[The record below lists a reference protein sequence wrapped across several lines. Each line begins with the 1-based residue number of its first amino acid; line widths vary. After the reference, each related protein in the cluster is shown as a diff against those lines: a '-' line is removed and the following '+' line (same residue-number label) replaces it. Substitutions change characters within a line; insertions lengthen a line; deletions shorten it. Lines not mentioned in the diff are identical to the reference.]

1 VLDNNTALMFSHPER
16 DFDYLVPITPCVEE
30 ALLMPFYVDG
40 KAAGTVWVIAHDQSK
55 RFESEDLRLMRD
67 LCTFASSAYQV
78 LVSLNAVQ
86 AVAAVIEYS
95 HDAIITKDMNGII
108 TSWNPGAE
116 RIFGYKPGEVI
127 GQPVNMLIPADH
139 PNEEPA
145 ILDRIRR
152 SECIDHYETVRAR
165 RDGVLLNVSLTVS
178 QIRDAAGTLIGA
190 SKIARDITD
199 RKRADG
205 CRNGKAQRVNIWVS
219 HSKKSGTT
227 RTKSSE
233 ESK

>member
-1 VLDNNTALMFSHPER
+1 MLDNNTALMFSHPER

-40 KAAGTVWVIAHDQSK
+40 KAVGTVWVIAHDQSK

-78 LVSLNAVQ
+78 LVFLNAVQ

-108 TSWNPGAE
+108 TSWSPGAE

-139 PNEEPA
+139 LNEEPA

-152 SECIDHYETVRAR
+152 GECIDHYETVRAR
-165 RDGVLLNVSLTVS
+165 RDGVLLTV
-178 QIRDAAGTLIGA
+178 
-190 SKIARDITD
+190 
-199 RKRADG
+199 
-205 CRNGKAQRVNIWVS
+205 C
-219 HSKKSGTT
+219 
-227 RTKSSE
+227 
-233 ESK
+233 